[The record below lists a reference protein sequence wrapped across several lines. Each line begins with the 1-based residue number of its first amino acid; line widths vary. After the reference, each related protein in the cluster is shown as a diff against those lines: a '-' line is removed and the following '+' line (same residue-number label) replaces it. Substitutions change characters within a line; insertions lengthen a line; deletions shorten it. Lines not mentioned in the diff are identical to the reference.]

1 MIDFDKHV
9 ELNTVHKELFLEG
22 VEFFVIDPS
31 NISVVHICK
40 VTVVTELASYGHANK
55 QEFMNAEGVEG
66 KVTQFFSDSIK
77 VYQSIDECIIL
88 TFGVM

>member
-55 QEFMNAEGVEG
+55 
-66 KVTQFFSDSIK
+66 
-77 VYQSIDECIIL
+77 
-88 TFGVM
+88 